1 MQPSPASGRFPHAGM
16 PCPQFFRKVLL
27 LDLGPVTYSDKEIQP
42 MSGGSFNV
50 LVERNRGA
58 VRPLGTVVFVNSL
71 ATTGRMWDRVVARI
85 DEGFDVVRFDQRDR
99 GGPKGHS
106 PFTLDDLVSD
116 LFDVLD
122 AEHIEEAHIAGVS
135 LGGLVS
141 LRAAALEPGRTKSA
155 TAMCCAARFSRDVW
169 IHRGKQVRESGIS
182 PLVPQ
187 VIDRWFTAEFQ
198 RRQPF
203 VVEQHRKMLA
213 STDPTGYAFACDVL
227 AAADVTADLP
237 GIRVP
242 LLVLSGEADSANP
255 LADQDLIVR
264 KVPSAR
270 HEVLRNTAH
279 LAPVAEPE
287 LVARLVSEH
296 VRAYN

>member
-1 MQPSPASGRFPHAGM
+1 
-16 PCPQFFRKVLL
+16 
-27 LDLGPVTYSDKEIQP
+27 
-42 MSGGSFNV
+42 
-50 LVERNRGA
+50 
-58 VRPLGTVVFVNSL
+58 
-71 ATTGRMWDRVVARI
+71 
-85 DEGFDVVRFDQRDR
+85 
-99 GGPKGHS
+99 
-106 PFTLDDLVSD
+106 
-116 LFDVLD
+116 
-122 AEHIEEAHIAGVS
+122 
-135 LGGLVS
+135 
-141 LRAAALEPGRTKSA
+141 
-155 TAMCCAARFSRDVW
+155 
-169 IHRGKQVRESGIS
+169 
-182 PLVPQ
+182 
-187 VIDRWFTAEFQ
+187 
-198 RRQPF
+198 
-203 VVEQHRKMLA
+203 MLA